1 MFTSLY
7 CKIMQIPPRK
17 MTWVTDIQIYSD
29 TNDTPYTIQW
39 FDFGPGSA
47 DLETGNSYIHYSSTH
62 RQAAL
67 SEVHIVSDNKR
78 SQVPAHPWLTL

>member
-1 MFTSLY
+1 MPL
-7 CKIMQIPPRK
+7 
-17 MTWVTDIQIYSD
+17 VTDIQIYSD
-29 TNDTPYTIQW
+29 TNETQNTMEW

-62 RQAAL
+62 QQAAL
-67 SEVHIVSDNKR
+67 REVCILPDNKR